1 MVANLLV
8 TKNLALNKV
17 AHVLAYLNI
26 EIASHRDQMV
36 EEFFPLL
43 LTFGEAPNNN
53 DRAGSTEM
61 AFAAILTD
69 LQAAATLL
77 HQLTLLVVN
86 LLSQLGAL
94 CSEQTR
100 KSTVISGPYALSC
113 MSSAADGLGL
123 IFKLDTIIG
132 RTPAVTS
139 AAAAYSKMLH
149 VIASNQEQFG
159 SERTQQAQQ
168 QQPWVADLQAGLL
181 SGKSFCRFLSQHCG
195 MNSSMTQIC
204 CHQAFAQAVSGTI
217 REQTHSAVERIQ
229 SKIEVA
235 GDGESLVGLVC
246 LAAVHAHVCS
256 QLGVDKKLT
265 KSMLDLHHK
274 IPLLPVYCNLS
285 IHPASFLSQMLP
297 SAADK
302 YIHAS
307 FVREA
312 LAEQRVQVDNGMSN
326 FGLEVQQASLTVLA
340 WQAQMAA
347 LHATTRSSEALL
359 TKQAAALVR
368 GVDLAAGLRNRL
380 HLLLDLHAAASVPV
394 TQQALALFVSS
405 MCLVKGVSKT
415 FEEHDAAI
423 TPALPHLVNHI
434 RSGAQGLLSAMAA
447 KVRAKQRHLASTA
460 PSLLQFTSTRT
471 AADKALK
478 DAETATEA
486 ALQVIAGPATSE
498 QLVMLDL
505 CVDALKAT
513 ATISSNRMQ
522 SLDSALHTLRAL
534 IRLRAAVSQASD
546 CSWLYFDQGLLEPI
560 FGAALKRPQDAH
572 HLPYILAAF
581 MDAQQLLQ
589 HMPLPPDRA
598 DAAPKTQAYDD
609 QLWLTL
615 EQVVLLPLSQR
626 IETDLRLHHHAALL
640 TGVPPMNPLTHD
652 IMDVNPLLEVD
663 KLVLSTRV
671 VDIRS
676 YIAQRLTASFC
687 SHTAVSPH
695 DWQTYEEMRILALD
709 KHHLR
714 LGAIDLPTQAPDQR
728 VDVQAVIHD
737 LPAFVSS
744 FDYSLVS
751 QTFLQ
756 QPAAAGRTAH
766 LDTLSIQHTAEAL
779 QAGLQQ
785 QQLAEA
791 QQSCLDCV
799 AGLLTGIGNALGLLR
814 SLHHGAQQ
822 YQWDLAQY
830 SESISEPKIGSGKQ
844 FQRHG
849 DTGEAILD
857 VLAHAQDA
865 DVQKSLPAAFLQVA
879 AAATLSAADH
889 GVQGKEQAT
898 RRSRTLPDDA
908 QMFAD
913 GFVVGLS
920 FALQAL
926 GQQEQ
931 FGNLQWWR
939 ALLKYHDQQEQNLRG
954 CAGSKTQ
961 VSSTEAVSG
970 TWLQGF
976 FKLRKDANAR
986 QHVDTDMLSEV
997 DMGRM
1002 QLQLQHLERMQ
1013 QEIKLIQ
1020 RTFVA
1025 VPSVWTRI

>member
-1 MVANLLV
+1 MLV

-17 AHVLAYLNI
+17 AHVLAYLKT
-26 EIASHRDQMV
+26 EIASHRDQMI
-36 EEFFPLL
+36 EEIFPLL
-43 LTFGEAPNNN
+43 LTFGEAAN
-53 DRAGSTEM
+53 
-61 AFAAILTD
+61 
-69 LQAAATLL
+69 
-77 HQLTLLVVN
+77 
-86 LLSQLGAL
+86 GAL

-100 KSTVISGPYALSC
+100 KSTVIAGPYAHSC
-113 MSSAADGLGL
+113 MSSAAEGLGL
-123 IFKLDTIIG
+123 LLQLDTIIG

-149 VIASNQEQFG
+149 VIASNQVQFG
-159 SERTQQAQQ
+159 SEKTQQAQQ
-168 QQPWVADLQAGLL
+168 QQSWVADLQAGLL
-181 SGKSFCRFLSQHCG
+181 SGKTFRRFLSQHCG
-195 MNSSMTQIC
+195 LNSSMTQIC
-204 CHQAFAQAVSGTI
+204 CHQAFAQAVSGMI
-217 REQTHSAVERIQ
+217 REQVQSAVERIQ
-229 SKIEVA
+229 SKEEVA

-256 QLGVDKKLT
+256 QLGLDKKLT
-265 KSMLDLHHK
+265 KTVLDLHHK
-274 IPLLPVYCNLS
+274 IPLLPLYCNLS
-285 IHPASFLSQMLP
+285 IHPASFLSQVLP

-312 LAEQRVQVDNGMSN
+312 LAEQRVQVESGMNSY
-326 FGLEVQQASLTVLA
+326 GLEVQQASLTVLA
-340 WQAQMAA
+340 WQAHMAA

-359 TKQAAALVR
+359 TKQAAAVVR

-394 TQQALALFVSS
+394 TQQALTLFVNSI
-405 MCLVKGVSKT
+405 CLVKGVSKT

-423 TPALPHLVNHI
+423 TPALLQLVSHI

-513 ATISSNRMQ
+513 ATISSARMQ
-522 SLDSALHTLRAL
+522 ALDSALHTLRTL
-534 IRLRAAVSQASD
+534 IRLKAAVSQASD

-572 HLPYILAAF
+572 QLPYILAAF
-581 MDAQQLLQ
+581 MDAHQLLQ
-589 HMPLPPDRA
+589 HAPLPPDKE
-598 DAAPKTQAYDD
+598 DAAPKTQVYDD
-609 QLWLTL
+609 QLWSTL
-615 EQVVLLPLSQR
+615 EQVVLAPLCQR

-640 TGVPPMNPLTHD
+640 TGVPPMNLLTHD
-652 IMDVNPLLEVD
+652 ILDVNPLLEVD
-663 KLVLSTRV
+663 QLVLSTRV

-676 YIAQRLTASFC
+676 YVAQRLTASFR

-695 DWQTYEEMRILALD
+695 DWQTYEEMRSLALD

-714 LGAIDLPTQAPDQR
+714 LGAIDLPTQASDQR

-744 FDYSLVS
+744 FDYSL
-751 QTFLQ
+751 
-756 QPAAAGRTAH
+756 
-766 LDTLSIQHTAEAL
+766 
-779 QAGLQQ
+779 AGLQQ
-785 QQLAEA
+785 QQLADA
-791 QQSCLDCV
+791 RQNCLDCI

-814 SLHHGAQQ
+814 SLHHGALQ

-830 SESISEPKIGSGKQ
+830 SESISEPNISSSKQ
-844 FQRHG
+844 SQHHG
-849 DTGEAILD
+849 DTGEAILA
-857 VLAHAQDA
+857 VLAQAQDA
-865 DVQKSLPAAFLQVA
+865 DVQKGLPEAFLQVA

-898 RRSRTLPDDA
+898 RRSRTLPNDA

-913 GFVVGLS
+913 GFAVGLS

-926 GQQEQ
+926 GQQEH
-931 FGNLQWWR
+931 FDNLQWWR
-939 ALLKYHDQQEQNLRG
+939 ALGKYRDQQQRNLRG
-954 CAGSKTQ
+954 CTASK
-961 VSSTEAVSG
+961 VS
-970 TWLQGF
+970 
-976 FKLRKDANAR
+976 KD
-986 QHVDTDMLSEV
+986 VM
-997 DMGRM
+997 
-1002 QLQLQHLERMQ
+1002 
-1013 QEIKLIQ
+1013 K
-1020 RTFVA
+1020 
-1025 VPSVWTRI
+1025 